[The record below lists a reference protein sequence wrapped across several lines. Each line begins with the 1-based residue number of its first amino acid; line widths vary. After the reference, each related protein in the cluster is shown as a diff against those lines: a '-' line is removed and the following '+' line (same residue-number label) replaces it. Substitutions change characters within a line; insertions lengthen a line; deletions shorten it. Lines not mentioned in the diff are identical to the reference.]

1 MFSQLGL
8 SVFVRWGKSKCE
20 ATLGWLVGGV
30 VSLLL
35 LRRIANTACPK
46 LQFCSFYVCLFNV
59 STVATA

>member
-46 LQFCSFYVCLFNV
+46 FKKVNM
-59 STVATA
+59 